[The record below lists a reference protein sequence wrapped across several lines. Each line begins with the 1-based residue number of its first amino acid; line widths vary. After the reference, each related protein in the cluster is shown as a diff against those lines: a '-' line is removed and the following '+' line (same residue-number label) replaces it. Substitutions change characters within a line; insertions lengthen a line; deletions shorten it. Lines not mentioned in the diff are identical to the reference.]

1 MRPLKFCCV
10 LGAALMIL
18 GWASLA
24 SADSVIVYSGII
36 DNLTGLGHG
45 DVLEVL
51 SLQVTGNG
59 TTEAGSVRWGQ
70 TGTKK
75 GIPVYGDIYNDIPGG
90 DFGSDAKGQG
100 VTRMVSD
107 FAGLT
112 RDNFGVVFNIN
123 EGDALKELRV
133 KGFSLYFQDSIGGV
147 LLGTATFKSVDGA
160 GDIFANL
167 GGGQGQGDYLFQA
180 KFVSPDDDWID
191 TWLASESNRVG
202 MYVRASEAMS
212 EVSGGAESF
221 SVGPI
226 TSSAPMVIVPLPSAA
241 WGSIGLMGALVATRL
256 VRNRRRMD

>member
-1 MRPLKFCCV
+1 MRSLKFCCV

-36 DNLTGLGHG
+36 DDSTGMGHG

-90 DFGSDAKGQG
+90 DFGSNAKSQG

-147 LLGTATFKSVDGA
+147 LGTATFESLDPA

-167 GGGQGQGDYLFQA
+167 GGGQGQGDHLFQA
-180 KFVSPDDDWID
+180 NFGSDTWID

-202 MYVRASEAMS
+202 MYVRASDAMS

-226 TSSAPMVIVPLPSAA
+226 ILSAPMVIIPLPSAA